1 MNITKQPVRLSRIVL
16 VALVSLTIIVF
27 GAFWLIGFDM
37 PFFDNPQFNA
47 PLLTDLVIVFIY
59 IMLLLA
65 IAAVAVSMSGLARR
79 SRKQQK

>member
-1 MNITKQPVRLSRIVL
+1 MNITKQPARLSRIVL

-47 PLLTDLVIVFIY
+47 PLLTDLVIFFIY